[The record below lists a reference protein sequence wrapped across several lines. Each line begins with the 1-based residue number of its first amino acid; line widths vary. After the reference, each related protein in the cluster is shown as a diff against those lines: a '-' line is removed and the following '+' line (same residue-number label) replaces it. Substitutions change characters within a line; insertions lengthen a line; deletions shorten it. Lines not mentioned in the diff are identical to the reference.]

1 MKSKVSPILKQF
13 KSITNSYMTQIG
25 VMNKSIRDTFEEEIN
40 LIKED
45 LITRIAVEYSLDAN
59 ELKNKFLKKKKK
71 SNDLN
76 ETNDDNNSDSEYMPS
91 ISNEKNVIL
100 LKKIEYDNNFY
111 YVEMKEGGKIFDI
124 NKNEVG
130 IWSNGIVELNM
141 NIISQLKNLDIQ
153 INGAP
158 SLALALAGNI
168 NNIKQNQLQHNNDD
182 DFCKVVKKTPILTST
197 KTDIIPDQLII
208 ETKNVENND
217 VQPKKRVG
225 RRKTKQ
231 FNQ

>member
-100 LKKIEYDNNFY
+100 LKKI
-111 YVEMKEGGKIFDI
+111 
-124 NKNEVG
+124 
-130 IWSNGIVELNM
+130 
-141 NIISQLKNLDIQ
+141 
-153 INGAP
+153 
-158 SLALALAGNI
+158 
-168 NNIKQNQLQHNNDD
+168 
-182 DFCKVVKKTPILTST
+182 
-197 KTDIIPDQLII
+197 
-208 ETKNVENND
+208 
-217 VQPKKRVG
+217 
-225 RRKTKQ
+225 
-231 FNQ
+231 